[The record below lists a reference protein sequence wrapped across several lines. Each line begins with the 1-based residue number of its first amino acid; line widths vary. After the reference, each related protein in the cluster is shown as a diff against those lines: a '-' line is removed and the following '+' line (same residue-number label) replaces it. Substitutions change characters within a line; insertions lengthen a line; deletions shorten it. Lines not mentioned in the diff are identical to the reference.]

1 MYPQVAQKRLNDVEK
16 YELNMFKASFKEYIT
31 TADNK
36 NDVDKFRH
44 RVAEMIKIKKAEDQ
58 DAKINEAVA
67 KAKKRLI

>member
-16 YELNMFKASFKEYIT
+16 YELNMFKASFKEYIAT
-31 TADNK
+31 DDNK
-36 NDVDKFRH
+36 QDVDKFRL
-44 RVAEMIKIKKAEDQ
+44 RVGDMIKIKKAEDQ